1 MALPKS
7 ILVYMKMVIIAAG
20 VFITKANVILREAKQ
35 VVEDHCDNFTK
46 FTCRSSPGLK
56 IMHSK
61 EDYEDYAQQRSKAYK
76 R

>member
-46 FTCRSSPGLK
+46 FY
-56 IMHSK
+56 M
-61 EDYEDYAQQRSKAYK
+61 
-76 R
+76 